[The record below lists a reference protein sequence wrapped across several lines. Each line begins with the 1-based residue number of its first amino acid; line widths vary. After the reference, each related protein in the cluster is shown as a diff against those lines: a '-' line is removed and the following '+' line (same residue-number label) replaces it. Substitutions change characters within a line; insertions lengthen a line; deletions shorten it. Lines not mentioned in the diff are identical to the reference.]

1 MNPKVSIVI
10 PSLNSIRYIEEC
22 LQSVLNQTLQE
33 IEILCVD
40 ANSTDG
46 TLEYLKELESK
57 DKRLKV
63 LLSQKKSYGH
73 QMNLGIKAAQG
84 EYLGIVESDDYI
96 QPTMYAEL
104 YRIAKEKECDVV
116 KGDILSFE
124 DKEQREFSL
133 NPTAYDE
140 SFYHKI
146 ISYTKDGAKVLT
158 KAWCMNQSGIYK
170 FDFLREFDILFN
182 ESAGA
187 SYQDTGFWFQVFTLA
202 RSIYFVKKAH
212 YCYRRD
218 NPNSSSVSKAK
229 VYCICDEFAFMR
241 NFLKKHPKIELQT
254 ARINAYLRFRDY
266 GWNLGR
272 IAVEYKLPF
281 LQRIQSEF
289 LELEAK
295 GELDWKF
302 FDRFQRAKLERILK
316 DPQEFYENVCLKP
329 KGAVERVKNQ
339 LSYKLGAEIL
349 KTKNPMK
356 ILKLPFVLYGTLA
369 NHRFEQKVLKALVSL
384 KPELKPLRLQDFAD
398 YDESLKI
405 KEHLSYRLG
414 SAMLKNPFTFPF
426 KILSIYKDYKR
437 KNK

>member
-10 PSLNSIRYIEEC
+10 PSLNSIAYIQEC
-22 LQSVLNQTLQE
+22 LESVCNQSLKD

-63 LLSQKKSYGH
+63 IVSDKKSYGY
-73 QMNLGIKAAQG
+73 QMNLGIKAAKG

-96 QPTMYAEL
+96 KPKMYEEL
-104 YRIAKEKECDVV
+104 YRIAKERNYDVI

-124 DKEQREFSL
+124 DKGQREFTL
-133 NPTAYDE
+133 NPTAYNK
-140 SFYHKI
+140 SFYGSI
-146 ISYTKDGAKVLT
+146 ISYEKQGAKVLT
-158 KAWCMNQSGIYK
+158 QAWCMNQSGIYK
-170 FDFLREFDILFN
+170 LDFLREFDILFN

-187 SYQDTGFWFQVFTLA
+187 SYQDSGFWFQVFTLA

-254 ARINAYLRFRDY
+254 AKINAYLRFRDY
-266 GWNLGR
+266 GWNLER
-272 IAVEYKLPF
+272 IADEYRLPF

-289 LELEAK
+289 LELKAK
-295 GELDWKF
+295 GELDWSY
-302 FDRFQRAKLERILK
+302 FDEFQRAKLERILK
-316 DPQEFYENVCLKP
+316 DPKEYYQSIASKP
-329 KGAVERVKNQ
+329 KGAVERVKNH
-339 LSYKLGAEIL
+339 LAYKLGNQIINTKSFSQFLMLPFRIQKLL
-349 KTKNPMK
+349 KTHK
-356 ILKLPFVLYGTLA
+356 
-369 NHRFEQKVLKALVSL
+369 
-384 KPELKPLRLQDFAD
+384 QDSQLLNLDNFSD
-398 YDESLKI
+398 YYESLRVQK
-405 KEHLSYRLG
+405 HLSYRIG
-414 SAMLKNPFTFPF
+414 MAILKAYQNWYKGEVLLLPMRFFLNYYQF
-426 KILSIYKDYKR
+426 KFNQKSKAS
-437 KNK
+437 

>member
-63 LLSQKKSYGH
+63 IVSDKKSYGY
-73 QMNLGIKAAQG
+73 QMNLGIKAAKG

-96 QPTMYAEL
+96 KPKMYEDL
-104 YRIAKEKECDVV
+104 YKIAKEKECDVV

-170 FDFLREFDILFN
+170 FDFLREFNISFN

-272 IAVEYKLPF
+272 IAEEYKLPF

-302 FDRFQRAKLERILK
+302 FDEFQRAKLERILK
-316 DPQEFYENVCLKP
+316 DPQEFYKNVCLKP

-349 KTKNPMK
+349 KTKNPMR
-356 ILKLPFVLYGTLA
+356 ILKLPFVLYGTFA
-369 NHRFEQKVLKALVSL
+369 NHRFEQRVLKALILL

-398 YDESLKI
+398 YDESLKV

-426 KILSIYKDYKR
+426 KIPSIYKNYKR
-437 KNK
+437 KK

>member
-63 LLSQKKSYGH
+63 IVSDKKSYGY
-73 QMNLGIKAAQG
+73 QMNLGIKAAKG

-96 QPTMYAEL
+96 KPNMYEEL

-133 NPTAYDE
+133 NPTAYDK

-170 FDFLREFDILFN
+170 FDFLREFNISFN

-187 SYQDTGFWFQVFTLA
+187 SYQDAGFWFQVFTLA

-266 GWNLGR
+266 TWNLGR
-272 IAVEYKLPF
+272 IAKEYKLPF

-289 LELEAK
+289 LELESK

-302 FDRFQRAKLERILK
+302 FDEFQRAKLERILK
-316 DPQEFYENVCLKP
+316 SPQEYYQSIASKP

-349 KTKNPMK
+349 KTKNPMR
-356 ILKLPFVLYGTLA
+356 ILRLPFVLYGTFV
-369 NHRFEQKVLKALVSL
+369 NHRFEQRVLKALILL

-398 YDESLKI
+398 YDESLKV

-426 KILSIYKDYKR
+426 KIPSIYKNYKR
-437 KNK
+437 KK